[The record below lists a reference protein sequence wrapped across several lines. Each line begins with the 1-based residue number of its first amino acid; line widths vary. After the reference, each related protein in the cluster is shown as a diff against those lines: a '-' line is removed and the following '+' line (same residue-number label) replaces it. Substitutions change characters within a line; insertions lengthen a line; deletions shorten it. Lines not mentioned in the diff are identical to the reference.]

1 MADRVDP
8 SQRFFECSVLEMPG
22 LFRLVPEMDIPCIS
36 RCDGENH
43 QFTLRLSRRADA
55 GGSSFACA
63 VLDSAGS
70 SQSVSENQPVS
81 KTQPI
86 SKSREA
92 FP

>member
-1 MADRVDP
+1 MADRVD
-8 SQRFFECSVLEMPG
+8 SFQCFFKCSVLEMPG

-36 RCDGENH
+36 RCDGEH
-43 QFTLRLSRRADA
+43 YQSVFRLSRRDDA